1 MNVLVLKL
9 NNFVKKKM
17 SSPSTKQQIIN
28 LKSKHTR
35 ASNKLQYQSLEQ
47 KMDLLREYLFNH
59 VTATNSSL
67 CCQQKLFEN
76 ISDRLTKME
85 INSNNSVEKT
95 LLPMHSELLENF

>member
-9 NNFVKKKM
+9 NKFVKENEFTT
-17 SSPSTKQQIIN
+17 SKQQIIN

-47 KMDLLREYLFNH
+47 KIDLLREYLFNH

-67 CCQQKLFEN
+67 CCQ
-76 ISDRLTKME
+76 
-85 INSNNSVEKT
+85 
-95 LLPMHSELLENF
+95 

>member
-1 MNVLVLKL
+1 
-9 NNFVKKKM
+9 M
-17 SSPSTKQQIIN
+17 SSPPTKQQIIN

-47 KMDLLREYLFNH
+47 KIDLLREYLFNH
-59 VTATNSSL
+59 VTATNSSH
-67 CCQQKLFEN
+67 QQKLFEN